1 MLEVKNPEKV
11 DLYVEYDP
19 ASFGPVKSIDDIIDV
34 YLQTDFGIVHF
45 GASKEIT
52 NEQKQEVA
60 DKLNSSLGEML
71 KQIDARLE

>member
-19 ASFGPVKSIDDIIDV
+19 ASFGPVKSVDDIIDV

-60 DKLNSSLGEML
+60 DKLNSSLGTIL
-71 KQIDARLE
+71 KQIDDKLE